1 MESQT
6 PGGELD
12 DAPLNSTDG
21 NLADSTNVVN
31 TINLRFINEC
41 DDGEITTW
49 IAAEIL
55 KSEIQWRLSP
65 VRIKNFSTNSA
76 FLEFGWISDGDIE
89 PTEIITSDLIKQKS
103 HEADATISFYS
114 PGPTTEKSE
123 EIDGL
128 IRLPWTSQSL
138 EKKVD
143 QETLLRL
150 ASRWLTPNRAQQLNP
165 TVLAETAIVVDLS
178 REINEVTS
186 REIAR
191 YARSENLTVIAL
203 STSDLNEEV
212 FLERM
217 QSKGVRTERLGLL
230 LSPQQTIGLLAKSS
244 MVISA
249 NPQIASL
256 ALSYHPRV
264 AYLNGT
270 SGTSEQSQQII
281 QAASFATADQRIF
294 DTAENALDA
303 LAEVVESVAL
313 IRFEIKNK
321 DQHEIYTIVNE
332 RKNESRARHLLSAR
346 LEKERLLG
354 AKTANDLRKEVKGL
368 VEQRD
373 LADLEV
379 KRLQTN
385 LESQTNHLNHL
396 EIRIADYDQGP
407 VSRTRSARLKAVWA
421 VVETEIAIIVNKLRL
436 YAKSWLRNN

>member
-12 DAPLNSTDG
+12 GAPLNSTDR

-31 TINLRFINEC
+31 TINLSFVNEY

-65 VRIKNFSTNSA
+65 VRIKNFSTDSA
-76 FLEFGWISDGDIE
+76 FLEFGWISDGDME
-89 PTEIITSDLIKQKS
+89 PTEIISSDLIKQKS
-103 HEADATISFYS
+103 HEADATISFCS
-114 PGPTTEKSE
+114 PEPTSEKSE
-123 EIDGL
+123 KIDGL

-150 ASRWLTPNRAQQLNP
+150 ASRWLTPNKAQQLNP
-165 TVLAETAIVVDLS
+165 TLLAETAIVVDLS

-186 REIAR
+186 KEIAR

-203 STSDLNEEV
+203 STNDLNEEV

-217 QSKGVRTERLGLL
+217 QSSGVRTERLGLL

-256 ALSYHPRV
+256 ALSYHSRV

-270 SGTSEQSQQII
+270 SGTSEQSQRII
-281 QAASFATADQRIF
+281 QAASYATADQHVF

-303 LAEVVESVAL
+303 LAEVVENVAL
-313 IRFEIKNK
+313 IRFAVKSKEE
-321 DQHEIYTIVNE
+321 HEIDTFVNE
-332 RKNESRARHLLSAR
+332 RKNESKARQFLSAR

-368 VEQRD
+368 VKQRD
-373 LADLEV
+373 LAELEV
-379 KRLQTN
+379 RRLQAN
-385 LESQTNHLNHL
+385 LKRQTNHLNNL
-396 EIRIADYDQGP
+396 EIRVADYDQGP
-407 VSRTRSARLKAVWA
+407 VLRTTSARFKAVLV
-421 VVETEIAIIVNKLRL
+421 VVENEIVVIGNKLRL